1 MKVALCFI
9 ISYEHILNKENIW
22 REWIDSNKDIINVYF
37 YYKDITKIKSKW
49 IIEHTIPPNYIF
61 DTSYFHV
68 IPAYLSVMKF
78 AFSHDDKNKWFCLL
92 TDACC
97 PIISPKR
104 FRYLFY
110 KYSSLSFFSWDRA
123 SWNPE
128 YHKRSNLA
136 KLPKELWLANDPWF
150 TLTRENVKQIFH
162 FVLTQPNITKTICDG
177 GLANESL
184 FAIIFK
190 FYGELETESSRSCI
204 RSVVTHLTDWSRR
217 STSTSPHV
225 FKEANEEDIKF
236 INKELER
243 NFYCMFIR
251 KISPQ
256 FPDEILRNYIYQYR
270 KKEDDELILNEPL
283 EFIFNK
289 YLVYMKKCFYFL
301 ACIMVL
307 YTLYLM
313 LL

>member
-22 REWIDSNKDIINVYF
+22 KEWIETNKDIINVYF
-37 YYKDITKIKSKW
+37 YYKDLTKIKSKW

-78 AFSHDDKNKWFCLL
+78 AFKNDDKNKWFCLL

-110 KYSSLSFFSWDRA
+110 KYSSLSFFSWGRA

-128 YHKRSNLA
+128 YHKRGNLA
-136 KLPKELWLANDPWF
+136 KLSKDLWLANDPWF
-150 TLTRENVKQIFH
+150 TLTRKNVKQIFH
-162 FVLTQPNITKTICDG
+162 FVLTQPKITKTICDG

-190 FYGELETESSRSCI
+190 FYGELETKLSGSCI
-204 RSVVTHLTDWSRR
+204 RNVVTHLTDWSRR
-217 STSTSPHV
+217 NTSTSPHV

-270 KKEDDELILNEPL
+270 KNEDDKLILNEPV
-283 EFIFNK
+283 EMIFNK
-289 YLVYMKKCFYFL
+289 YCFYFL

-307 YTLYLM
+307 CILYIM